1 MSGEQGHRKN
11 LNSNL
16 GGIKK
21 SYIKFP
27 GCTTNYRTLR
37 SVKNT
42 FSIVFNQFHIY
53 RCVQKTHAFADIHL
67 LFVDTYFLPEY
78 PGDQVYKA
86 TFRVVEGD
94 AFSTELADP
103 STTRFKSTSRDY
115 AERLNLLFRRSVV
128 KHGYRGIDVLALDG
142 LVSDCTI
149 TNKTLFNSE
158 RFQN

>member
-27 GCTTNYRTLR
+27 GCTSIIVHQDPLKTLLVLFSTSFGLFTHTIQVR
-37 SVKNT
+37 PKNT
-42 FSIVFNQFHIY
+42 P
-53 RCVQKTHAFADIHL
+53 L
-67 LFVDTYFLPEY
+67 LTFICCSLDTYFLPEY

-142 LVSDCTI
+142 LVSD
-149 TNKTLFNSE
+149 KEQNSV
-158 RFQN
+158 